1 MTNKIEKYAG
11 IEANSFN
18 DLRFNHVRD
27 DELFK
32 DDSRN
37 SFIKKSTVPV
47 YTVNKVTGKM
57 RIHDADHV
65 IITYA
70 RGLDFPDKF
79 CGIEAMSSVSNKF
92 SATMFYITEK
102 DQHNS
107 SHLTTG
113 ERNGYWDICSGNYAI
128 FLHQKDAAI
137 FARDIIWKEKMEIDG
152 KINTL
157 EELIEG

>member
-1 MTNKIEKYAG
+1 MINKIEKYTG

-32 DDSRN
+32 DDSHN

-57 RIHDADHV
+57 RMHDADHV
-65 IITYA
+65 RVTYA
-70 RGLDFPDKF
+70 RGLNFPDKF
-79 CGIEAMSSVSNKF
+79 CGIEVMSSVSNKF
-92 SATMFYITEK
+92 NATMFYIMEK

-107 SHLTTG
+107 SHLTG
-113 ERNGYWDICSGNYAI
+113 EMNGYWDIYSGNYAL
-128 FLHQKDAAI
+128 FLHQKYAAQ

-152 KINTL
+152 RINML